1 MTNFED
7 IKNMTIDQF
16 ADWLIG
22 QKGLNVG
29 HGTDAWKY
37 HMEVTV
43 NWLNQECS
51 CPCTETCKCTEW
63 RATP

>member
-1 MTNFED
+1 MTKFEN

-29 HGTDAWKY
+29 HGTNVLVKS
-37 HMEVTV
+37 T
-43 NWLNQECS
+43 
-51 CPCTETCKCTEW
+51 K
-63 RATP
+63 R